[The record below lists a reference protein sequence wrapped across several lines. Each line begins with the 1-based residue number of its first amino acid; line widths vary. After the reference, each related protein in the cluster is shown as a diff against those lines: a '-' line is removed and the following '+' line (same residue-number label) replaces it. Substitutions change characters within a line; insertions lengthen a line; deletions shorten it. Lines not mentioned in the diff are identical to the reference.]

1 MSKPHVSVLP
11 VQGARILCVADARGN
26 LSLLNE
32 LAQEHDAT
40 CVIHIGTF
48 GFLDNE
54 TVESAP
60 AGLLRHLAFFSP
72 KLDPTSLP
80 SEEDADIRKFLK
92 QKSDGTCPLSELPQF
107 LAGSKRLA
115 VPVYTIWGSSED
127 VRVVERFASG
137 ELHVPNLH
145 IVGLASDTP
154 CPLIT
159 CPGGLKIR
167 LLGLGGAFI
176 VPKLLDHG
184 ASQTSSIGGMVGAT
198 WSTLLGVGELL
209 CNVRDTYSV
218 DEIRVFLCHN
228 SPLKEELLCHLAHT
242 LRADYV
248 VCGGLHFFYG
258 LSFNHFAVTPSFETY
273 VAALG
278 QRSAAFAAV
287 WQRLRSGS
295 DLTSLTPQKLELLDL
310 AANIFLTVPRLKD
323 DEVNGG
329 AGLVKLSHAENEA
342 LRNTTAV
349 LFQRLW
355 YFNLPDMTHGNLVL
369 AWKNGR
375 LGSEMS
381 SEGFDLSNRK
391 RGGSSGG
398 GKGWKERSERERDP
412 KPPTGPREGP
422 GGPREG
428 DGGSRDHI
436 VEGPGV
442 WVPVGGSEELIR
454 GFFAPADRAN
464 ITQVVIKMKSMKG
477 SKPFSMVFF
486 GTEEQADAALAGID
500 AAARSASRIKKE
512 RKRNDL
518 QGLRTFRASLEAV
531 RLLSDALKR
540 DIEMSRD
547 NHEVLTKTLAD
558 LKALLTQL

>member
-1 MSKPHVSVLP
+1 MYAQS
-11 VQGARILCVADARGN
+11 I
-26 LSLLNE
+26 E
-32 LAQEHDAT
+32 L
-40 CVIHIGTF
+40 V
-48 GFLDNE
+48 
-54 TVESAP
+54 V
-60 AGLLRHLAFFSP
+60 LLRHLAFFSP

-92 QKSDGTCPLSELPQF
+92 SQSPDTSTCLLSELPEF
-107 LAGSKRLA
+107 ISGAKRLA

-127 VRVVERFASG
+127 VRVVEKFASS

-184 ASQTSSIGGMVGAT
+184 ASMTSSIGGMVGAT

-209 CNVRDTYSV
+209 CNVRDTYAV

-248 VCGGLHFFYG
+248 ICGGLHFFYG

-273 VAALG
+273 VSALG

-287 WQRLRSGS
+287 WQRLRHSN

-323 DEVNGG
+323 EEINGN
-329 AGLVKLSHAENEA
+329 GLVKLNHAENEA

-369 AWKNGR
+369 SWKNGR

-391 RGGSSGG
+391 RGAGNAPRG
-398 GKGWKERSERERDP
+398 GWKERERDP
-412 KPPTGPREGP
+412 VLKNTPTGPAEP
-422 GGPREG
+422 G
-428 DGGSRDHI
+428 SASSKDHI

-442 WVPVGGSEELIR
+442 WVPVGGSEDLIR
-454 GFFAPADRAN
+454 GFFPPEHRAN

-477 SKPFSMVFF
+477 SKPFSMIFF
-486 GTEEQADAALAGID
+486 DTEEQADAALAAID
-500 AAARSASRIKKE
+500 AAAGSASRIKKE
-512 RKRNDL
+512 RKGRPRP
-518 QGLRTFRASLEAV
+518 GRGGRG
-531 RLLSDALKR
+531 
-540 DIEMSRD
+540 
-547 NHEVLTKTLAD
+547 
-558 LKALLTQL
+558 

>member
-1 MSKPHVSVLP
+1 M
-11 VQGARILCVADARGN
+11 
-26 LSLLNE
+26 
-32 LAQEHDAT
+32 
-40 CVIHIGTF
+40 
-48 GFLDNE
+48 
-54 TVESAP
+54 VE
-60 AGLLRHLAFFSP
+60 
-72 KLDPTSLP
+72 K
-80 SEEDADIRKFLK
+80 
-92 QKSDGTCPLSELPQF
+92 
-107 LAGSKRLA
+107 
-115 VPVYTIWGSSED
+115 
-127 VRVVERFASG
+127 FASG

-184 ASQTSSIGGMVGAT
+184 ASLTSSIGGMVGAT

-248 VCGGLHFFYG
+248 ICGGLHFFYG

-273 VAALG
+273 VSALG
-278 QRSAAFAAV
+278 QRSAAFSAV
-287 WQRLRSGS
+287 WQRLRHSN

-323 DEVNGG
+323 DDHVNGH
-329 AGLVKLSHAENEA
+329 VKLSHAENEA

-369 AWKNGR
+369 SWKGGR
-375 LGSEMS
+375 LGSEMT

-391 RGGSSGG
+391 RSSVAAS
-398 GKGWKERSERERDP
+398 KAAGWRAENRDP
-412 KPPTGPREGP
+412 VVKAPTGPAGERE
-422 GGPREG
+422 
-428 DGGSRDHI
+428 GSRDHI

-442 WVPVGGSEELIR
+442 WVPVGGSEDLIR
-454 GFFAPADRAN
+454 GFFQPEHRAN

-477 SKPFSMVFF
+477 SKPFSMIFF
-486 GTEEQADAALAGID
+486 GTEEQADEALAGID
-500 AAARSASRIKKE
+500 KKAGSASRIKKE
-512 RKRNDL
+512 RKRV
-518 QGLRTFRASLEAV
+518 GGRPR
-531 RLLSDALKR
+531 R
-540 DIEMSRD
+540 
-547 NHEVLTKTLAD
+547 
-558 LKALLTQL
+558 

>member
-1 MSKPHVSVLP
+1 M
-11 VQGARILCVADARGN
+11 
-26 LSLLNE
+26 
-32 LAQEHDAT
+32 
-40 CVIHIGTF
+40 
-48 GFLDNE
+48 
-54 TVESAP
+54 
-60 AGLLRHLAFFSP
+60 
-72 KLDPTSLP
+72 
-80 SEEDADIRKFLK
+80 
-92 QKSDGTCPLSELPQF
+92 
-107 LAGSKRLA
+107 
-115 VPVYTIWGSSED
+115 PVYTIWGSSED
-127 VRVVERFASG
+127 VRVVEKFASS

-184 ASQTSSIGGMVGAT
+184 ASLTSSIGGMVGAT

-273 VAALG
+273 VSALG

-287 WQRLRSGS
+287 WQRLRHSN

-323 DEVNGG
+323 EELHNGHH
-329 AGLVKLSHAENEA
+329 ASGLVKLTHAENEA

-369 AWKNGR
+369 SWKNGR

-391 RGGSSGG
+391 RGGGG
-398 GKGWKERSERERDP
+398 GGGGGGGAGAKGSWKDREQRDRDP
-412 KPPTGPREGP
+412 AALKGPPTGPADAASGP
-422 GGPREG
+422 A
-428 DGGSRDHI
+428 SNRDHI

-454 GFFAPADRAN
+454 GFFPPEHRAH

-477 SKPFSMVFF
+477 SKPFSMIFF
-486 GTEEQADAALAGID
+486 NSEEQADAALAAID
-500 AAARSASRIKKE
+500 AAAGSASRIKKE
-512 RKRNDL
+512 RKGRPRV
-518 QGLRTFRASLEAV
+518 GRR
-531 RLLSDALKR
+531 
-540 DIEMSRD
+540 
-547 NHEVLTKTLAD
+547 
-558 LKALLTQL
+558 